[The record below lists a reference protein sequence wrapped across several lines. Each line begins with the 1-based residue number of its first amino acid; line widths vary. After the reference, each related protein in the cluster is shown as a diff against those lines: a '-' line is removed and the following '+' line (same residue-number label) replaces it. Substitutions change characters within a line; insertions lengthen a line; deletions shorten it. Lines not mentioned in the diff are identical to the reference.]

1 MNEYKICLQK
11 TKTKLSFEAEWLI
24 VAGWRV
30 FGGLGLLCGGKKFLG
45 RADFEP
51 FWPIWKK
58 NLGKLLELKF
68 FFAVLS
74 WHGKNYH
81 IKIQ

>member
-1 MNEYKICLQK
+1 MISTAEIVLK
-11 TKTKLSFEAEWLI
+11 TKNGKTNNCAHNLTEWLI

-58 NLGKLLELKF
+58 NLGKLLELEF
-68 FFAVLS
+68 FLQF
-74 WHGKNYH
+74 
-81 IKIQ
+81 